1 MGRNNPSNFK
11 VHANQ
16 QGGRRVYNDHDDRVG
31 GQISYGN
38 RTWRKDGSGSS
49 GGGPKHVSFKSSGGG
64 VRGRLGPPK
73 KNRGGI
79 NLRNVGFDED
89 DDGDMSSQGSS
100 RGGYQSGRARPAGRG
115 MFKPRGGRGGR
126 GRGGISGAQMAL
138 RRAVAPPTA
147 GWHKVTITHGARYT
161 REELLLAIK
170 NATTH
175 PFHPVAFQKSGPNMV
190 FYLDSREAANAVR
203 NLNEAVKLSDSFP
216 LTLKVEPSAPP
227 QAPTKLD
234 DEMKEKLKLVL
245 SSRFN
250 VQNKALDL
258 SKFHAD
264 PAFLGESAYLPLN
277 RYNVMLEIIKIIG
290 DNIPQLEAIQL
301 SHNKLR
307 TLDGFETLTTR
318 APSVKILYLSDN
330 NISDHKELTKARGW
344 KLLDMQIAN
353 NPMTARLKES
363 NAYPKIVRKIFPSLT
378 HLDGAELPKVVTFD
392 DDDNAT
398 SAGLVPSVPKVT
410 CNPAAEGVVLEFL
423 KQYFNLYDGD
433 NREQLMEAYHEDA
446 VMSMSVAYPTNVS
459 AHGSQSLQKY
469 LYESRNLMRVRDD
482 GNKRDRLLRQG
493 RLKIASFLNDLPKT
507 EHDMSSFTLDLTFA
521 TDRLMSFTVTG
532 VFRERTLR
540 ELPLRHFNRMFV
552 VVPQGSGFCIV
563 NEMLHVTLPTAKQAD
578 AAFTTAQASSAPP
591 AAAQL
596 DANTKNLRI
605 QEFSQK
611 TGMNVKYCMECM
623 GPNEYDLEK
632 SFVAFQAAQQA
643 GKIPIEAFEK

>member
-100 RGGYQSGRARPAGRG
+100 RG
-115 MFKPRGGRGGR
+115 
-126 GRGGISGAQMAL
+126 
-138 RRAVAPPTA
+138 
-147 GWHKVTITHGARYT
+147 
-161 REELLLAIK
+161 
-170 NATTH
+170 
-175 PFHPVAFQKSGPNMV
+175 
-190 FYLDSREAANAVR
+190 
-203 NLNEAVKLSDSFP
+203 
-216 LTLKVEPSAPP
+216 
-227 QAPTKLD
+227 
-234 DEMKEKLKLVL
+234 
-245 SSRFN
+245 
-250 VQNKALDL
+250 
-258 SKFHAD
+258 
-264 PAFLGESAYLPLN
+264 
-277 RYNVMLEIIKIIG
+277 
-290 DNIPQLEAIQL
+290 
-301 SHNKLR
+301 
-307 TLDGFETLTTR
+307 
-318 APSVKILYLSDN
+318 
-330 NISDHKELTKARGW
+330 
-344 KLLDMQIAN
+344 
-353 NPMTARLKES
+353 
-363 NAYPKIVRKIFPSLT
+363 
-378 HLDGAELPKVVTFD
+378 
-392 DDDNAT
+392 
-398 SAGLVPSVPKVT
+398 
-410 CNPAAEGVVLEFL
+410 
-423 KQYFNLYDGD
+423 
-433 NREQLMEAYHEDA
+433 
-446 VMSMSVAYPTNVS
+446 
-459 AHGSQSLQKY
+459 
-469 LYESRNLMRVRDD
+469 
-482 GNKRDRLLRQG
+482 
-493 RLKIASFLNDLPKT
+493 
-507 EHDMSSFTLDLTFA
+507 
-521 TDRLMSFTVTG
+521 

-578 AAFTTAQASSAPP
+578 AAFTTAQASSVPP